1 MKKSCRSRQMPDKST
16 DPSGAGQR
24 HRRILVIKL
33 GALGDFIY
41 ALGPMQA
48 IRRHHPEAKITL
60 LTRPAYAELGERS
73 GLFDSVWTD
82 NEPKLFNLPGVL
94 SLRARLTGAAFD
106 RVYDLQTS
114 DRTGFYYR
122 LFWPGPKPEWSG
134 IVPGCSHYH
143 HYKRPT
149 LAHTQD
155 RQRTQ
160 LEIAGITDV
169 QPSDLTFMDSDIG
182 RFDLPERFALLI
194 PGSSLK
200 MAVKRW
206 PAASYG
212 EIARRLYET
221 GTTPVLLGGTEDQDA
236 IQTIKGICPKALDL
250 SGKTTLYDIP
260 ALARSADFA
269 IGNDTGPM
277 HMAALSG
284 CQTIAIFSTKSF
296 PEKAAPRGENVS
308 LLVEESLDEL
318 TVERVWDTAHSFLRG
333 ENTGHHEVP
342 DSKHG

>member
-1 MKKSCRSRQMPDKST
+1 MPDNSRKQT
-16 DPSGAGQR
+16 DADR
-24 HRRILVIKL
+24 NRRRILVIKL

-48 IRRHHPEAKITL
+48 IRRHHPEAEITL

-73 GLFDSVWTD
+73 GLFDRVWTD
-82 NEPKLFNLPGVL
+82 TEPKLFNLPGIL

-122 LFWPGPKPEWSG
+122 LLWPGPKPEWSG

-143 HYKRPT
+143 HYARPT
-149 LAHTQD
+149 LIHTQD

-169 QPSDLTFMDSDIG
+169 GPSDLTFMDSDIG
-182 RFDLPERFALLI
+182 RFDLPDPFALLI

-200 MAVKRW
+200 MAMKRW

-212 EIARRLYET
+212 EIGRRLHKA
-221 GTTPVLLGGTEDQDA
+221 GITPVLLGGTEDQDA
-236 IQTIKGICPKALDL
+236 IKTIREICPEARDL
-250 SGKTTLYDIP
+250 SGQTTLYDIP
-260 ALARSADFA
+260 ALARAARRA

-284 CQTIAIFSTKSF
+284 CPTIAIFSTKSF
-296 PEKAAPRGENVS
+296 PEKAAPRGENVT
-308 LLVEESLDEL
+308 LLVEEDLARLSVDS
-318 TVERVWDTAHSFLRG
+318 VWNAIAAD
-333 ENTGHHEVP
+333 N
-342 DSKHG
+342 

>member
-1 MKKSCRSRQMPDKST
+1 MPDKST
-16 DPSGAGQR
+16 NPSGPGR
-24 HRRILVIKL
+24 SHPRILVIKL

-48 IRRHHPEAKITL
+48 IRRHHPEAEIIL

-73 GLFDSVWTD
+73 GLFDKVWSD
-82 NEPKLFNLPGVL
+82 SEPKLFNVPGIL
-94 SLRARLTGAAFD
+94 ALRARLTGAAFE

-143 HYKRPT
+143 HYTRPT
-149 LAHTQD
+149 PTHTQD

-160 LEIAGITDV
+160 LEIAGINDV
-169 QPSDLTFMDSDIG
+169 RPSDLAFMDSDIG
-182 RFDLPERFALLI
+182 RFDLPIPFALLI

-200 MAVKRW
+200 MAIKRW
-206 PAASYG
+206 PATSYG
-212 EIARRLYET
+212 EIAHRLSET
-221 GTTPVLLGGTEDQDA
+221 GITPVLIGGKEDEDA
-236 IQTIKGICPKALDL
+236 IRIIREACPQARDL
-250 SGKTTLYDIP
+250 SGETTLYDIP
-260 ALARSADFA
+260 ALARAARLA

-284 CQTIAIFSTKSF
+284 CPTVAIFSTKSF
-296 PEKAAPRGENVS
+296 PEKAAPRGDNVT
-308 LLVEESLDEL
+308 LLVEENLDGL
-318 TVERVWDTAHSFLRG
+318 TVECVWDTAKPALR
-333 ENTGHHEVP
+333 EDTAGHHEAS

>member
-1 MKKSCRSRQMPDKST
+1 MPDNSGT
-16 DPSGAGQR
+16 ASGADQER
-24 HRRILVIKL
+24 RRILVIKL

-48 IRRHHPEAKITL
+48 IRRHHPNAEITL
-60 LTRPAYAELGERS
+60 MTRAAYAELGKRT

-82 NEPKLFNLPGVL
+82 TEPKIFNLPGVL
-94 SLRARLTGAAFD
+94 ALRARLTGAAFD

-149 LAHTQD
+149 LIHTQD

-169 QPSDLTFMDSDIG
+169 RPSDLAFMDSDIG
-182 RFDLPERFALLI
+182 RFDLPEAFALLI

-200 MAVKRW
+200 MAIKRW
-206 PAASYG
+206 PATSYG
-212 EIARRLYET
+212 EIGRRLHAA
-221 GTTPVLLGGTEDQDA
+221 GITPVLLGGKEDQDA
-236 IQTIKGICPKALDL
+236 IQTIKEICPEARDL

-260 ALARSADFA
+260 ALARAA
-269 IGNDTGPM
+269 RITVGNDTGPM

-284 CQTIAIFSTKSF
+284 CPTVAVFSTKSF
-296 PEKAAPRGENVS
+296 PDKAAPRGNNVS
-308 LLVEESLDEL
+308 LLVREDLNDL
-318 TVERVWDTAHSFLRG
+318 TVESIWEAIQKKRLSQPKA
-333 ENTGHHEVP
+333 
-342 DSKHG
+342 

>member
-1 MKKSCRSRQMPDKST
+1 MPDNSGT
-16 DPSGAGQR
+16 ASGADQER
-24 HRRILVIKL
+24 RRILVIKL

-48 IRRHHPEAKITL
+48 IRRHHPNAEITL
-60 LTRPAYAELGERS
+60 MTRAAYAELGKRT

-82 NEPKLFNLPGVL
+82 TEPKIFNLPGVL
-94 SLRARLTGAAFD
+94 ALRARLTGAAFD

-149 LAHTQD
+149 LTHTQD

-169 QPSDLTFMDSDIG
+169 RPSDLAFMDSDIG
-182 RFDLPERFALLI
+182 RFDLPEAFALLI

-200 MAVKRW
+200 MAIKRW
-206 PAASYG
+206 PATSYG
-212 EIARRLYET
+212 EIARRLHAA
-221 GTTPVLLGGTEDQDA
+221 GITPVLLGGKEDQDA
-236 IQTIKGICPKALDL
+236 IQTIKEICPEARDL

-260 ALARSADFA
+260 ALARAA
-269 IGNDTGPM
+269 RITVGNDTGPM

-284 CQTIAIFSTKSF
+284 CPTVAVFSTKSF
-296 PEKAAPRGENVS
+296 PDKAAPRGNNVS
-308 LLVEESLDEL
+308 LLVREDLNDL
-318 TVERVWDTAHSFLRG
+318 TVESIWEAIQKKRLSQPKA
-333 ENTGHHEVP
+333 
-342 DSKHG
+342 

>member
-1 MKKSCRSRQMPDKST
+1 MPDNSET
-16 DPSGAGQR
+16 AAGASQE

-33 GALGDFIY
+33 GALGDLIY

-48 IRRHHPEAKITL
+48 IRRHHPNAEITL

-73 GLFDSVWTD
+73 RLFDKVWTD
-82 NEPKLFNLPGVL
+82 SEPKLFNLPGVL
-94 SLRARLTGAAFD
+94 ALRARLTGAAFD

-114 DRTGFYYR
+114 DRTGFYHR

-149 LAHTQD
+149 LTHTQD

-169 QPSDLTFMDSDIG
+169 RPSDLAFMDSDIQ
-182 RFDLPERFALLI
+182 RFDLPESFALLI

-200 MAVKRW
+200 MAIKRW
-206 PAASYG
+206 PAPYYG
-212 EIARRLYET
+212 EIAQRLHQA
-221 GTTPVLLGGTEDQDA
+221 GIMPVLLGGNEDQDA
-236 IQTIKGICPKALDL
+236 IQTIKEICPEARDL

-260 ALARSADFA
+260 ALARAAHIA

-284 CQTIAIFSTKSF
+284 CPTVAIFSTKSF
-296 PEKAAPRGENVS
+296 PDKAAPRGENVS
-308 LLVEESLDEL
+308 LQVEENLDDL
-318 TVERVWDTAHSFLRG
+318 TVECIWEAIQKKRRSQPKA
-333 ENTGHHEVP
+333 
-342 DSKHG
+342 

>member
-1 MKKSCRSRQMPDKST
+1 MPDKST
-16 DPSGAGQR
+16 EPTLAGR
-24 HRRILVIKL
+24 NHRRILVIKL

-48 IRRHHPEAKITL
+48 IRRHHPEAEITL
-60 LTRPAYAELGERS
+60 LTRQAYAELGERS

-82 NEPKLFNLPGVL
+82 TEPKLFNLPGVL
-94 SLRARLTGAAFD
+94 SLRAKLTGAAFD

-122 LFWPGPKPEWSG
+122 LFWPGLKPEWSG

-149 LAHTQD
+149 LTHTQD

-160 LEIAGITDV
+160 LEIAGIKDV
-169 QPSDLTFMDSDIG
+169 RPSDLTFMDSDIG
-182 RFDLPERFALLI
+182 RFDLPASFGLLI

-200 MAVKRW
+200 MAIKRW
-206 PAASYG
+206 SAPSYG
-212 EIARRLYET
+212 EIAQRLHKA
-221 GTTPVLLGGTEDQDA
+221 GITPALLGGKEDQDA
-236 IQTIKGICPKALDL
+236 IQIIKKTCPEVRDL

-260 ALARSADFA
+260 ALARAA
-269 IGNDTGPM
+269 CITIGNDTGPM

-284 CQTIAIFSTKSF
+284 CPTIAIFSTKSF
-296 PEKAAPRGENVS
+296 PDKAAPRGENVS
-308 LLVEESLDEL
+308 LLIEENLDDL
-318 TVERVWDTAHSFLRG
+318 TVECVWEAIEKKRRNQPKT
-333 ENTGHHEVP
+333 
-342 DSKHG
+342 

>member
-1 MKKSCRSRQMPDKST
+1 MPDKST
-16 DPSGAGQR
+16 NPSGPGRGQP
-24 HRRILVIKL
+24 RILVIKL

-48 IRRHHPEAKITL
+48 IRGHHPEAEIIL

-73 GLFDSVWTD
+73 GLFDKVWSD
-82 NEPKLFNLPGVL
+82 SEPKLFNIPGIL
-94 SLRARLTGAAFD
+94 ALRARLTGAAFE

-149 LAHTQD
+149 LIHTQD

-160 LEIAGITDV
+160 LEIAGIKDV
-169 QPSDLTFMDSDIG
+169 RPSDLAFMDSDIG
-182 RFDLPERFALLI
+182 RFDLPAPFALLI

-200 MAVKRW
+200 MAIKRW
-206 PAASYG
+206 PAPSYG
-212 EIARRLYET
+212 EIARRLHKA
-221 GTTPVLLGGTEDQDA
+221 GITPVLLGGKEDQDA
-236 IQTIKGICPKALDL
+236 IQIIKETCPEARDL

-260 ALARSADFA
+260 ALARSARVT

-277 HMAALSG
+277 HMAALTG
-284 CQTIAIFSTKSF
+284 CPTIAIFSTKSF
-296 PEKAAPRGENVS
+296 PDKAAPRGDNVS
-308 LLVEESLDEL
+308 LLIEENLDDLAVESIWE
-318 TVERVWDTAHSFLRG
+318 AIQ
-333 ENTGHHEVP
+333 
-342 DSKHG
+342 KK

>member
-1 MKKSCRSRQMPDKST
+1 MPDNSGT
-16 DPSGAGQR
+16 ASGADQER
-24 HRRILVIKL
+24 RRILVIKL

-48 IRRHHPEAKITL
+48 IRRHHPNAEITL
-60 LTRPAYAELGERS
+60 MTRAAYAELGKRT

-82 NEPKLFNLPGVL
+82 TEPKIFNLPGVL
-94 SLRARLTGAAFD
+94 ALRARLTGAAFD

-149 LAHTQD
+149 LIHTQD

-169 QPSDLTFMDSDIG
+169 RPSDLAFMDSDIG
-182 RFDLPERFALLI
+182 RFDLPEAFALLI

-200 MAVKRW
+200 MAIKRW
-206 PAASYG
+206 PATSYG
-212 EIARRLYET
+212 EIAQRLHAA
-221 GTTPVLLGGTEDQDA
+221 GITPVLLGGKEDQDA
-236 IQTIKGICPKALDL
+236 IQTIKEICPEARDL

-260 ALARSADFA
+260 ALARAA
-269 IGNDTGPM
+269 RITVGNDTGPM

-284 CQTIAIFSTKSF
+284 CPTVAVFSTKSF
-296 PEKAAPRGENVS
+296 PDKAAPRGNNVS
-308 LLVEESLDEL
+308 LLVREDLNDL
-318 TVERVWDTAHSFLRG
+318 TVESIWEAIQKKRLSQPKA
-333 ENTGHHEVP
+333 
-342 DSKHG
+342 

>member
-1 MKKSCRSRQMPDKST
+1 MPDSST
-16 DPSGAGQR
+16 DQTGAGQEQS
-24 HRRILVIKL
+24 RILVIKL

-48 IRRHHPEAKITL
+48 IRRHHPHARITL
-60 LTRPAYAELGERS
+60 LTRPAYAGLGERS
-73 GLFDSVWTD
+73 GLFDTIWTD
-82 NEPKLFNLPGVL
+82 SEPKLFNLPGVL
-94 SLRARLTGAAFD
+94 SLRAKLTGARFD

-149 LAHTQD
+149 LTHTQD
-155 RQRTQ
+155 RQQTQ

-169 QPSDLTFMDSDIG
+169 RPSDLAFMDSDIAH
-182 RFDLPERFALLI
+182 FDLPERFALLI

-200 MAVKRW
+200 MAMKRW
-206 PAASYG
+206 PAAHYG
-212 EIARRLYET
+212 EVAKRLHQT
-221 GTTPVLLGGTEDQDA
+221 GIMPVLLGGKEDQEA
-236 IQTIKGICPKALDL
+236 IQNIKTICPQARDL
-250 SGKTTLYDIP
+250 SGQTTLYDIP
-260 ALARSADFA
+260 ALARVACLA

-277 HMAALSG
+277 HMAALSD

-296 PEKAAPRGENVS
+296 PEKAAPRGENVT
-308 LLVEESLDEL
+308 LLVEKDLLDL
-318 TVERVWDTAHSFLRG
+318 AVGSVWDTIETILECGLR
-333 ENTGHHEVP
+333 
-342 DSKHG
+342 

>member
-1 MKKSCRSRQMPDKST
+1 MPDKST
-16 DPSGAGQR
+16 NPSGPGR
-24 HRRILVIKL
+24 SHPRILVIKL

-48 IRRHHPEAKITL
+48 IRRHHPEAEIIL

-73 GLFDSVWTD
+73 GLFDKVWSD
-82 NEPKLFNLPGVL
+82 SEPKLFNIPGIL
-94 SLRARLTGAAFD
+94 ALRARLTGTAFE

-143 HYKRPT
+143 HYTRPT
-149 LAHTQD
+149 LTHTQD

-160 LEIAGITDV
+160 LEIAGIKDV
-169 QPSDLTFMDSDIG
+169 RPSDLSFMDSDIG
-182 RFDLPERFALLI
+182 RFDLPAPFALLI

-200 MAVKRW
+200 MAIKRW
-206 PAASYG
+206 PAPSYG

-221 GTTPVLLGGTEDQDA
+221 GTTPVLLGGMEDQDA
-236 IQTIKGICPKALDL
+236 IQTIKDICPKARDL

-296 PEKAAPRGENVS
+296 PEKAAPRGENVI
-308 LLVEESLDEL
+308 LLVEETLAKLSADF
-318 TVERVWDTAHSFLRG
+318 VWDTLRR
-333 ENTGHHEVP
+333 
-342 DSKHG
+342 

>member
-1 MKKSCRSRQMPDKST
+1 MPDNSEAAT
-16 DPSGAGQR
+16 GASQE
-24 HRRILVIKL
+24 HRRLLVIKL

-48 IRRHHPEAKITL
+48 IRRHHPEAEITL
-60 LTRPAYAELGERS
+60 LTRSAYAELGERS

-82 NEPKLFNLPGVL
+82 REPKLFNLPAVL

-149 LAHTQD
+149 LTHTQD

-169 QPSDLTFMDSDIG
+169 RPSDLAFMDSEI
-182 RFDLPERFALLI
+182 RQFDLPENFALLI

-200 MAVKRW
+200 MAIKRW
-206 PAASYG
+206 PALSYG
-212 EIARRLYET
+212 AIAQRLHKA
-221 GTTPVLLGGTEDQDA
+221 GITPVLMGGKEDQDA
-236 IQTIKGICPKALDL
+236 IRIITETCPEARDL

-260 ALARSADFA
+260 ALARAA
-269 IGNDTGPM
+269 CITIGNDTGPM

-284 CQTIAIFSTKSF
+284 CPTIAIFSTKSF
-296 PEKAAPRGENVS
+296 PDKAAPRGENVS
-308 LLVEESLDEL
+308 LLVEENLNDLAAES
-318 TVERVWDTAHSFLRG
+318 VWDEIEKKRRIQPKA
-333 ENTGHHEVP
+333 
-342 DSKHG
+342 